1 VILAGYAASWLMAG
15 AILAIGAAVSAL
27 TKNQVIA
34 FILTAALVFV
44 LTVAGTTTVLGLFRG
59 WAPDGITDAVA
70 AASIFGHFTAI
81 TRGVVDL
88 RDIAYFLS
96 LMLAFLAANAIL
108 VDLKKAD

>member
-1 VILAGYAASWLMAG
+1 MAG
-15 AILAIGAAVSAL
+15 AILAIGAAISAL

-44 LTVAGTTTVLGLFRG
+44 LTAAGTTTVLGVFRG
-59 WAPDGITDAVA
+59 WAPDRVIDAVA
-70 AASIFGHFTAI
+70 AASIFGHFAAI

-88 RDIAYFLS
+88 RDLVYFLS
-96 LMLAFLAANAIL
+96 LIIAFLAANAIL